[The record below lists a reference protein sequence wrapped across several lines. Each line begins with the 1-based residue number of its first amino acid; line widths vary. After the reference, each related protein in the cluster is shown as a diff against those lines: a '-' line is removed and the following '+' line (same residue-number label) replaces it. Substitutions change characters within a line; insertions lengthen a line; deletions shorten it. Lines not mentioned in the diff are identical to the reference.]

1 MGQCWRLILNSQ
13 FPILNS
19 PFPMLRITIDTT
31 PILPKPSGIGFY
43 VMKLLEELTPMA
55 IAEAIQLEPIYQIS
69 LKSAIRGDFSAP
81 TPLLPYKQLKYFP
94 LPVKLTNLF
103 IRYPKLFLPL
113 FERSLGFADI
123 FHGTNYTVFPFRHS
137 RKVMTVYDL
146 TFIKYPHYS
155 NTIVQ
160 AYADR
165 VRRCLRWT
173 DLILTISASS
183 KQDIVEY
190 LGFPADRIVVTPL
203 ASRYG
208 IGYQGKAQP
217 FTGYDLARPFIL
229 FVSTIEPRKNLIG
242 LIEAFDYLKRTQ
254 KIAHDLVLVG
264 QKGWLYE
271 PIFERIARSPYRES
285 IHHLDYLPDEQVA
298 EFYRRADVF
307 VYPSHY
313 EGFGLPVLEAMTL
326 GCPVV
331 CSDNSSLPE
340 VAGDAAVMIDAADEM
355 AIADGIARVIG
366 DRAFRQE
373 LVQCGYDRAARFSWR
388 YTAEATLRA
397 YRLLM

>member
-1 MGQCWRLILNSQ
+1 
-13 FPILNS
+13 
-19 PFPMLRITIDTT
+19 MLRITLDTT
-31 PILPKPSGIGFY
+31 PILPKPSGVGFY
-43 VMKLLEELTPMA
+43 VMKLLAELTQMA
-55 IAEAIQLEPIYQIS
+55 IESGDFQLEPIYQIS
-69 LKSAIRGDFSAP
+69 LKSAIRGDFAAP
-81 TPLLPYKQLKYFP
+81 PPLKPYAQLKYFP
-94 LPVKLTNLF
+94 LPVKITNLF
-103 IRYPKLFLPL
+103 IRYPQLFLPL
-113 FERSLGFADI
+113 VERSLGFADI

-155 NTIVQ
+155 NAIVQ
-160 AYADR
+160 SYADR
-165 VRRCLRWT
+165 VQRCLRWT

-208 IGYQGKAQP
+208 ASRYGVGDRGVAPEKNAQT
-217 FTGYDLARPFIL
+217 FAGYDLQRPFIL
-229 FVSTIEPRKNLIG
+229 FVSTIEPRKNLVG

-254 KIAHDLVLVG
+254 QIAHDLVLVG

-271 PIFERIARSPYRES
+271 PIFERIARSPYREA
-285 IHHLDYLPDEQVA
+285 IYHLDYLPDDLVA
-298 EFYRRADVF
+298 AFYAKADVF

-326 GCPVV
+326 GTPVV

-340 VAGDAAVMIDAADEM
+340 VAGDAAVMIDPADDR
-355 AIADGIARVIG
+355 AIADGMMRVIG
-366 DRAFRQE
+366 DRAFRDQ
-373 LVQCGYDRAARFSWR
+373 LIWRGYDRAAQFSWR
-388 YTAEATLRA
+388 YTAEETLRA
-397 YRLLM
+397 YRLLG